1 MPTVSHASLTG
12 NDLHEPKGISTAAA
26 NTVYIAN
33 GSGSGT
39 WSKQDE
45 IAIFYSTNNNT
56 YPADTWNVIPFTTT
70 IVNNLSITLSNNT
83 FSVPAGKYLITSKV
97 SLYNSSGTSRA
108 TAIRVRNISDNTT
121 ITPVFNF
128 TCSTPVSII
137 PTTHLLELTVT
148 KDIQLHAYISA
159 ANYTLYSSTL
169 GGETA
174 CSTFISFHRL
184 RY

>member
-45 IAIFYSTNNNT
+45 IAVFYSQDNSAYSAN
-56 YPADTWNVIPFTTT
+56 TWNAVPFTTT

-83 FSVPAGKYLITSKV
+83 FSVPAGKYLINSMTS
-97 SLYNSSGTSRA
+97 SYNLSSGIF
-108 TAIRVRNISDNTT
+108 AILVRLRNISDNTT
-121 ITPVFNF
+121 AAPVFLF
-128 TCSTPVSII
+128 SSLQHVSTVSTTC
-137 PTTHLLELTVT
+137 LLELTST
-148 KDIQLHAYISA
+148 KNIQLQMY
-159 ANYTLYSSTL
+159 ANVNNYQLFSLTL
-169 GGETA
+169 GGETS